1 MDYVARER
9 IFRKG
14 DLALSGA
21 KSSSSSGTSSVRA
34 TKEKKT
40 TSINTNR
47 DNKTA
52 KRQEAEKKRVGDGTD
67 WFTNGEEQREPAVR
81 VTRESAT
88 CALVNL

>member
-34 TKEKKT
+34 PKEKKT

-52 KRQEAEKKRVGDGTD
+52 KRQEAEKKKSGR
-67 WFTNGEEQREPAVR
+67 WN
-81 VTRESAT
+81 
-88 CALVNL
+88 